1 MIIEFF
7 GAPGAGKTSG
17 ARNLSVELGLPMVL
31 KGGEHRIWDSIVYAL
46 LHPIRSLFF
55 FFTILYQTARTGTW
69 SLLRWRLAVIGST
82 YSVLRGASRFPDV
95 AIVDEGLLQRV
106 LSIYEEEISL
116 SQAAWLIRFLSP
128 DYVLV
133 VTSTEREFHRYADPT
148 HPRCRLGE
156 AYMTRWKEIIRHNTA
171 MIREALT
178 KSTVPH
184 LSAEDDYVS
193 QTIKDFFLRIS

>member
-17 ARNLSVELGLPMVL
+17 ARSLSAELGLPIVL

-55 FFTILYQTARTGTW
+55 FFTILHQTARTGTW

-82 YSVLRGASRFPDV
+82 YSVLHGASRFSGI

-106 LSIYEEEISL
+106 LSIYEEEIAPSR
-116 SQAAWLIRFLSP
+116 AAWLIRFLSP
-128 DYVLV
+128 EYVLV

-156 AYMTRWKEIIRHNTA
+156 AYMTRWKEIIRHNA
-171 MIREALT
+171 AVIREALAN
-178 KSTVPH
+178 STVPH
-184 LSAEDDYVS
+184 TSANDGGAVEAIKGLS
-193 QTIKDFFLRIS
+193 LRIS